1 MKKLMMY
8 CMALSMLFLALNAHS
23 DDDRQSTIESRLQ
36 ETKVRLNLTEEQV
49 DQVFP
54 ILENSANERQ
64 AILAKYGVDLENP
77 ELSEKL
83 GMRQARAMKRELDA
97 VGAETLASIESILTE
112 AQIEEFKQLQEE
124 RQAKMREQM
133 RSRR

>member
-1 MKKLMMY
+1 MRKLMMY
-8 CMALSMLFLALNAHS
+8 CMALSMLFLALSAYS
-23 DDDRQSTIESRLQ
+23 DDDRQSTIESRLE

-54 ILENSANERQ
+54 VLENSANERQ

-77 ELSEKL
+77 ELSGKL

-97 VGAETLASIESILTE
+97 VGVETLASIEGILTE
-112 AQIEEFKQLQEE
+112 AQIKEFKQLQEE